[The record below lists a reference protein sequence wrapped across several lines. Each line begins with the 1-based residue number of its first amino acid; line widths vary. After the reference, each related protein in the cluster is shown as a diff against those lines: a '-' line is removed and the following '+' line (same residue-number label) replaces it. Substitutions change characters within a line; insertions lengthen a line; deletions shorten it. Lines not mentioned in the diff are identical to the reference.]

1 MERHK
6 PDFLL
11 LFTVLCLLGFGLVM
25 VYSAGMVNAVLVLN
39 QSPSYYFTHQLISAA
54 LGLALMFLMM
64 RVPFTALKRH
74 AKWITI
80 ATAVSLILVFA
91 PGIGHSAQGVRRWIG
106 PISLHLQPSEFA
118 LVGVL
123 IYLAH
128 IYDKNAAFTHRFSRG
143 VLPPLIVLG
152 GLFLLIIKE
161 PDMGTGMLLLLS
173 GLSVMFAAGIRKS
186 HLAVLIASLSP
197 IILAF
202 ILLKGYRSR
211 RLFAFLH
218 NGGYQIRESLI
229 AINNGGLFGKG
240 LGQGIQS
247 YGFLPV
253 PEADFI
259 FSIIVEELGLIGAAL
274 VLGAFGFLVW
284 RGIKIGLGLP
294 NRFASLLAIGISC
307 MIGIGVLINVCSAT
321 GLIPITGI
329 PLPFI
334 SYGGTALVGK
344 LAAMGI
350 LLSLSR
356 HTIEPAAA
364 AHSREQL
371 NNVKPFPTKGSA
383 RPSQRRASRK
393 AAVSG
398 RVSPVQTRKG

>member
-1 MERHK
+1 MDRHK

-39 QSPSYYFTHQLISAA
+39 QSPSYYFTHQVISAV
-54 LGLALMFLMM
+54 LGIALMFVMM
-64 RVPFTALKRH
+64 RVPFTVLKKS
-74 AKWITI
+74 AKGITI
-80 ATAVSLILVFA
+80 ATIISLILVFV

-106 PISLHLQPSEFA
+106 PVSLHLQPSEFA

-128 IYDKNAAFTHRFSRG
+128 IYDKNASFTSRFSRG
-143 VLPPLIVLG
+143 VVPPLIVVG

-173 GLSVMFAAGIRKS
+173 GLAVMFAAGIRKS
-186 HLAVLIASLSP
+186 HFTLLLMSLVP
-197 IILAF
+197 VVIAF
-202 ILLKGYRSR
+202 ILMKGYRSR
-211 RLFAFLH
+211 RLSAFLH
-218 NGGYQIRESLI
+218 SGGYQIKESLI

-274 VLGAFGFLVW
+274 MLGAFGFLVW

-334 SYGGTALVGK
+334 SYGGTALVVK
-344 LAAMGI
+344 LGAMGI

-356 HTIEPAAA
+356 YTIEPMEAAR
-364 AHSREQL
+364 SREQL
-371 NNVKPFPTKGSA
+371 SNIRPFTAASA
-383 RPSQRRASRK
+383 NGVSQRRPKRKPAAASRM
-393 AAVSG
+393 STT
-398 RVSPVQTRKG
+398 QTRKG